1 MTIGFPDDTIALRV
15 GRHVDASPERVFD
28 AWLDPA
34 LARRFLFATPTGEMT
49 RVDIDP
55 RVGGTFC
62 IVERRGDEDAAHHGR
77 YLEIDRP
84 YRLVFVFSTEQDG
97 NDGSRVTVDFAA
109 AGDGCDVTLLHEMG
123 RRWAD
128 YAERTRQ
135 GWTSILDT
143 LASHM
148 DTAT

>member
-1 MTIGFPDDTIALRV
+1 MSTGSPGGTLSLRV
-15 GRHVDASPERVFD
+15 SRHIDASPERVFD

-62 IVERRGDEDAAHHGR
+62 IVERRGDEDAAHFGR

-84 YRLVFVFSTEQDG
+84 RRLVFVFSTEPDDT
-97 NDGSRVTVDFAA
+97 DGSRVTVEFTA
-109 AGDGCDVTLLHEMG
+109 AGDGCDITLLHEMSPE
-123 RRWAD
+123 WAD

-135 GWTSILDT
+135 GWSTILDA
-143 LASHM
+143 LVRHM

>member
-1 MTIGFPDDTIALRV
+1 MNTGFPDDTIALRV
-15 GRHVDASPERVFD
+15 DRHIDASPERVFD

-34 LARRFLFATPTGEMT
+34 LARRFLFATPTGEMI

-55 RVGGTFC
+55 RVGGAFS
-62 IVERRGDEDAAHHGR
+62 IVERRGDGDAAHFGK

-84 YRLVFVFSTEQDG
+84 HRLAFVFSTEQDG
-97 NDGSRVTVDFAA
+97 TDASRVTVDVTPG
-109 AGDGCDVTLLHEMG
+109 GDGCDVALLHEMG
-123 RRWAD
+123 PEWAD

-135 GWTSILDT
+135 GWTRILDT

-148 DTAT
+148 ETAT